1 MTSKFLKQK
10 QDDLQEGLP
19 DEMRLRVRRS
29 LSWLE
34 RAEMEA
40 DDHDAAFI
48 FYWIAFNAA
57 YAEDRPDA
65 YEESERAARNR
76 FFARISRLDT
86 NKQVDFAVW
95 ERLSGSIR
103 RILNNRYVFQPFW
116 RHHNQ
121 VPGYEDWADS
131 FARSREATDDA
142 LAAGNTNAV
151 LTSLFDRLYVLRDQL
166 LHGGA
171 TWNGSVNRRQVSD
184 GATIMAFLVPPIA
197 QPDDG
202 PPGSYL
208 GCPLLSRGEPAGT
221 LAAPRLCTAPSRRCS
236 PAEVRRPDGL
246 PPPSFRRRPKSR
258 TAMNWKPD
266 RHNVGVELR

>member
-10 QDDLQEGLP
+10 QDDLREGLP

-76 FFARISRLDT
+76 FFARILRLDT
-86 NKQVDFAVW
+86 NKPVDFAVW

-142 LAAGNTNAV
+142 LASGNTNAV
-151 LTSLFDRLYVLRDQL
+151 LTSLFDRLYVLRNQL

-171 TWNGSVNRRQVSD
+171 IWNGSVNRRQVSD
-184 GATIMAFLVPPIA
+184 GATIMAFLVP
-197 QPDDG
+197 
-202 PPGSYL
+202 
-208 GCPLLSRGEPAGT
+208 LLLNLMMDHPEVTWG
-221 LAAPRLCTAPSRRCS
+221 APYYPVVNQQ
-236 PAEVRRPDGL
+236 E
-246 PPPSFRRRPKSR
+246 
-258 TAMNWKPD
+258 
-266 RHNVGVELR
+266 H